1 MSRIVP
7 QNHIYCPATD
17 LLPGG
22 HPLCDSTQNIN
33 TNWKTCEIQVER
45 FWECSTSV
53 FILLFTFV
61 LFSLGIQQA
70 LYISLILSRCNF
82 CSDQNVMTLYITIVN
97 LNCEP
102 LKQGLKIYMV
112 FFIKYILYIH
122 LSKESCKHFNLSPL
136 TRTAQKV
143 VQ

>member
-1 MSRIVP
+1 M
-7 QNHIYCPATD
+7 
-17 LLPGG
+17 
-22 HPLCDSTQNIN
+22 
-33 TNWKTCEIQVER
+33 
-45 FWECSTSV
+45 
-53 FILLFTFV
+53 
-61 LFSLGIQQA
+61 A
-70 LYISLILSRCNF
+70 LYI
-82 CSDQNVMTLYITIVN
+82 TTVN

-122 LSKESCKHFNLSPL
+122 LTKETFKHFNFPPF